1 MANRFQRNQHEMAYR
16 FIAAR
21 DGEYCLDP
29 ACRKGPPRVKLQID
43 HADNNPSNWDPDN
56 LHLLC
61 QRHNL
66 KMRQLTRAEHK
77 RLIALYSAKNVC
89 VQKCARGNPSTALAK
104 ELVDY
109 RQGSTE
115 MQANSYFENQYR
127 EWILAYIKSNGMIPK
142 EEAIY
147 SGAETVG
154 SSPATTTRYLKKL
167 TSTAGPL
174 QEKKDATGTVVITFR
189 HPLPGKSPTR
199 ANGAEVHS
207 TRRSQERGK
216 PA

>member
-29 ACRKGPPRVKLQID
+29 ACRREPPRVKLQID

-77 RLIALYSAKNVC
+77 RVIALYSAKNERES
-89 VQKCARGNPSTALAK
+89 ARAKGNPSTSLVK
-104 ELVDY
+104 QMVDY
-109 RQGSTE
+109 RQGSPE

-127 EWILAYIKSNGMIPK
+127 EWILSYIRTNSMIPK
-142 EEAIY
+142 EEALY
-147 SGAETVG
+147 SGAEIVG
-154 SSPATTTRYLKKL
+154 NSPTTTARYLKKL

-174 QEKKDATGTVVITFR
+174 KEMKDATGTVVILFR
-189 HPLPGKSPTR
+189 HPPEKIRTR
-199 ANGAEVHS
+199 AGGAEVHV
-207 TRRSQERGK
+207 THGSQEQGDS
-216 PA
+216 A